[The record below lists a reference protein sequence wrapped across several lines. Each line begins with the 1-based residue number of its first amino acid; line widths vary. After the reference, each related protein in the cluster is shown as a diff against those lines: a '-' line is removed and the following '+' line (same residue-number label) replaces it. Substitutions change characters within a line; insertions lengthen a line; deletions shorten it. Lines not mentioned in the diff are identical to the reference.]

1 MVGRL
6 GGTTHAVPLAGL
18 AAMLVLLVLG
28 ACGGDSSPEPAPSSP
43 TSSSPSPTVTPTVSD
58 TVAVYY
64 LVDTADELRLA
75 REFTRIEGAGAD
87 PAAAAL
93 VRMLT
98 GPAAD
103 PDYSTP
109 WNPATTVRSIDVAE
123 DRITVD
129 LSADARTAN
138 VGAAGA
144 ELAVQQLVY
153 TVTAALQQTLPVVLL
168 IDGAP
173 AGELW
178 GHVVWDGPIGRAPAL
193 DVRLLVQINDPA
205 EGATVPTSF
214 TVTGEAAVFE
224 ATLPWRILDS
234 SGGVVQEGFAM
245 TDEGQALAPFEI
257 RIDFSGAP
265 GTYTLEIRE
274 DDPSG
279 GEGRPVMTDDKSIT
293 IG

>member
-1 MVGRL
+1 MAGRRY
-6 GGTTHAVPLAGL
+6 GKVRSVRMAGL
-18 AAMLVLLVLG
+18 LAVLALLLVG
-28 ACGGDSSPEPAPSSP
+28 ACGGDSTPEPAPSSP
-43 TSSSPSPTVTPTVSD
+43 PPSSPTPTETPTVSD
-58 TVAVYY
+58 TVPVYY
-64 LVDTADELRLA
+64 HVDTANELRLA
-75 REFTRIEGAGAD
+75 REFTRIAGAGAD
-87 PAAAAL
+87 PASAAVA
-93 VRMLT
+93 RMLT

-109 WNPATTVRSIDVAE
+109 WNPATTVRSIDVAD

-168 IDGAP
+168 IEGES

-205 EGATVPTSF
+205 EGASVPPSF

-234 SGGVVQEGFAM
+234 SGSVVQEGFAM
-245 TDEGQALAPFEI
+245 TDAGQQLAPFDF
-257 RIDFSGAP
+257 RIEHGGPP

-279 GEGRPVMTDDKSIT
+279 GEGRPAMTDDKTIT
-293 IG
+293 IR